1 VTTTRIAVIT
11 GGGTGIGRATAEALA
26 AEGGWALVLAGRRR
40 EPLDEAA
47 AAVAALGA
55 EVLVVPTDVGEPE
68 QVDHLFEQTMQRFG
82 RVDLLFNNAGGGTAP
97 VPMED
102 LSFEQWQRC
111 VAVNLTGS
119 FLCAQR
125 AIRIMKA
132 QDPQG
137 GRIINNGSISAT
149 TPRPC
154 SAPYTSTK
162 HAVTGLTKSIALDG
176 RPFGITCGQIDVG
189 NAATALTAR
198 MASGVLQADGSTAAE
213 PTMDVAD
220 VGRAVAFMAGLPPDT
235 NMLSV
240 NIMAAGMPFVGRG

>member
-1 VTTTRIAVIT
+1 MTRIAVIT
-11 GGGTGIGRATAEALA
+11 GGGTGIGRAAAEALA
-26 AEGGWALVLAGRRR
+26 GEGGWALVLAGRRP

-47 AAVAALGA
+47 GAVAELGA
-55 EVLVVPTDVGEPE
+55 EVLVVPTDIGQPE

-82 RVDLLFNNAGGGTAP
+82 RIDLLFNNAGGGTAP
-97 VPMED
+97 VPMEE

-125 AIRIMKA
+125 AMRIMKA
-132 QDPQG
+132 QDPRG

-149 TPRPC
+149 TPRPN

-198 MASGVLQADGSTAAE
+198 MASGVLQADGSTAVE

-235 NMLSV
+235 NMLTV

>member
-1 VTTTRIAVIT
+1 MTRIAVIT
-11 GGGTGIGRATAEALA
+11 GGGTGIGRAAAEALA

-47 AAVAALGA
+47 GAVEALGA
-55 EVLVVPTDVGEPE
+55 DVLVVPTDVGEPG

-162 HAVTGLTKSIALDG
+162 HAITGLTKSIALDG